1 MSRSLSMRG
10 SMRSRRDLPP
20 PQKTIEKLESMVS
33 EGNYYEAQQM
43 YKSTSARYIAAQ
55 KFSEALDI
63 LESGALVQLK
73 HGQVTCGAEL
83 AVLFVDTLVNGA
95 LPYNEQTFG
104 RIRKMYDAFP
114 RISVPHLLGDDYDDD
129 GQKLSE
135 AISAAKVRAE
145 GCSSFLK
152 AAIRWSAEFG
162 TSKNGSPELHVML
175 AEYMYSESPET
186 VSCYN
191 SLADNSIRGQR
202 VASLLVS
209 LVALLR
215 SWIRLHMGANFQAE
229 VKKKSPCLPPHQ
241 SAGLRLALGP
251 AHGHEPLSRAT
262 VPLCKGGDMTKV
274 SSHFVRGNDPKKFA
288 SMLVNF
294 MGKCYPG
301 EDDTAIARGVLMYL
315 SQGNLRDANFLM
327 DQLKEQLKAANLE
340 FPKTDLIQF
349 IKYLLPT
356 LERDAYPLFRT
367 LRQKYKTS
375 TDRDPVFEEL
385 LDEIAANFY
394 GIQRQNPLEGLF
406 GEMFKYIVDE
416 KRI

>member
-1 MSRSLSMRG
+1 MSRSM

-20 PQKTIEKLESMVS
+20 PEKTIEKLENMVDG
-33 EGNYYEAQQM
+33 GNYYEAQQM
-43 YKSTSARYIAAQ
+43 YKSTSARYIAVQ
-55 KFSEALDI
+55 KYSEALDI
-63 LESGALVQLK
+63 LQSGALVQLK

-83 AVLFVDTLVNGA
+83 AVMFVDTLIKGG
-95 LPYNEQTFG
+95 LPYNEENFD
-104 RIRKMYDAFP
+104 RIRRMYEAFP
-114 RISVPHLLGDDYDDD
+114 RISVPHFLGDDYDDD

-135 AISAAKVRAE
+135 AISSAKVRAE
-145 GCSSFLK
+145 SCSSFLK

-175 AEYMYSESPET
+175 AEYIYSESPET
-186 VSCYN
+186 
-191 SLADNSIRGQR
+191 
-202 VASLLVS
+202 
-209 LVALLR
+209 
-215 SWIRLHMGANFQAE
+215 
-229 VKKKSPCLPPHQ
+229 
-241 SAGLRLALGP
+241 
-251 AHGHEPLSRAT
+251 
-262 VPLCKGGDMTKV
+262 DMTKV

-301 EDDTAIARGVLMYL
+301 EDDTAIARGALMYL
-315 SQGNLRDANFLM
+315 SQGNLRDANLLM
-327 DQLKEQLKAANLE
+327 DELKAQLKSADLE

-385 LDEIAANFY
+385 LDEIAAKFY

-406 GEMFKYIVDE
+406 GELFKLASSSASSSKKSKVVQKLSYYTLLERRSCISSSFISLLPVTMH
-416 KRI
+416 IGIIMSASGCSSLTWFSPAMHGNILITATSV